1 MEKKMRIGKILSA
14 LLLSTLLTGCI
25 GSVIGVA
32 VDTTTEVI
40 KAPFAIT
47 GTVIGVTAETA
58 GTVIAAPFRM
68 VDAAVGGGHDHY
80 DRRDRE
86 RRRDR
91 QDREREHE
99 DADEE

>member
-1 MEKKMRIGKILSA
+1 MVKKMRIGKILSA
-14 LLLSTLLTGCI
+14 LLLLTPLTGCI

-40 KAPFAIT
+40 KAPFAIA

-68 VDAAVGGGHDHY
+68 VDAAVGGEHDHH

-86 RRRDR
+86 RDR
-91 QDREREHE
+91 V
-99 DADEE
+99 DAGEE